1 MSGCVELELGES
13 LSRRACAVVIKH
25 IIKFIAYNNQ
35 QIPYTYDGFQQLVV
49 KKRRLSALG
58 DGEPRS
64 SNPLSF
70 KQIRAN
76 TFYDKI
82 ETIYNSF
89 ETTFR
94 CIEDELVTGNVVNEI
109 LVILGATIASPKH
122 LYRIQI
128 PELSG
133 RDECDKR
140 IRSHLFKIYRSIV
153 SSGSNQFS
161 GKCSGLTNIFILI
174 NGDCKPS
181 VESGWFIPKFDFR
194 VSVSASQTL
203 IKFVEP
209 SRTISEME
217 TCESVQTKSEHHCC
231 DSDNSNRCDNVS
243 PSINHH
249 ASKVQKESTI
259 AKWYLAKQALSG
271 FQDMKI
277 DGVSVYNVLS
287 GFDS

>member
-1 MSGCVELELGES
+1 MSGSVELELGES

-49 KKRRLSALG
+49 KKRKLSLG
-58 DGEPRS
+58 DSECKS

-82 ETIYNSF
+82 ETIYDSF

-109 LVILGATIASPKH
+109 LVILGATLASPKH

-174 NGDCKPS
+174 HGDCKPS
-181 VESGWFIPKFDFR
+181 VERGWFIPKFDFR
-194 VSVSASQTL
+194 VSVSAPQTL
-203 IKFVEP
+203 ITFVEP
-209 SRTISEME
+209 SRTISEPE
-217 TCESVQTKSEHHCC
+217 TCESYSTK
-231 DSDNSNRCDNVS
+231 R
-243 PSINHH
+243 
-249 ASKVQKESTI
+249 
-259 AKWYLAKQALSG
+259 
-271 FQDMKI
+271 I
-277 DGVSVYNVLS
+277 DPC
-287 GFDS
+287 